1 MDEVKSTL
9 RNAAFAQRA
18 FHLVHTSR
26 KMAPEELLKND
37 MEYLFLGLRG
47 LLGLL
52 GAVLVIT
59 ALSAAIRSF
68 ILPRN
73 ETARFNS
80 FVYLSVRLVFD
91 LAASVAHTYARRDRI
106 MAHYAPVALVAL
118 PVAWE
123 ALLSL
128 GYTLIF
134 WALGEGSWYKCYQL
148 SCSSLLTLGT
158 AKSHSVA
165 VTVFSYS
172 EATLGLLLL
181 TLLLSYLPT
190 IYQAFSRRETTVA
203 RLELRAGAPAKAS
216 TLLLWLYHD
225 GDLHNDDE
233 QWSDWEQWFVELE
246 ETHTSL
252 PIISFF
258 RSPQPGRAW
267 VTAGGLILDTANL
280 FFSAVEGPRPR
291 QAELTFKAGCI
302 ALNRIYR
309 YFDDQAG
316 VQASPLLPSAELH
329 EKPGYADFQTACDEL
344 AARGLPVRADRDAAW
359 QQYLELRTRY
369 QPAREFLAKLTMA
382 PESATA

>member
-1 MDEVKSTL
+1 
-9 RNAAFAQRA
+9 
-18 FHLVHTSR
+18 
-26 KMAPEELLKND
+26 

-47 LLGLL
+47 LLMLL
-52 GAVLVIT
+52 GIVLVIT

-73 ETARFNS
+73 ETVRFNAYV
-80 FVYLSVRLVFD
+80 FTVVRLIFD
-91 LAASVAHTYARRDRI
+91 LAASTTTAYARRDRI

-123 ALLSL
+123 ALVSL

-134 WALGEGSWYKCYQL
+134 WALGEGDWYKCYQL
-148 SCSSLLTLGT
+148 SSSSLLTLGT
-158 AKSHSVA
+158 TKAHSVA

-216 TLLLWLYHD
+216 TLVLWLNHD
-225 GDLHNDDE
+225 GDLHNDDQ
-233 QWSDWEQWFVELE
+233 QWSEWEQWFVELE
-246 ETHTSL
+246 ESHTSL

-258 RSPQPGRAW
+258 RSPQPGRSW
-267 VTAGGLILDTANL
+267 VTAGGLILDAANL
-280 FFSAVEGPRPR
+280 FFSALEGPRPR

-302 ALNRIYR
+302 SLNRIYR
-309 YFDDQAG
+309 FFDTKAG
-316 VQASPLLPSAELH
+316 IEPSALLPKGDSG
-329 EKPGYADFQTACDEL
+329 EKPGQADFFSACDEL
-344 AARGLPVRADRDAAW
+344 AECGLPVRADRDAAW
-359 QQYLELRTRY
+359 QQYQELRARY
-369 QPAREFLAKLTMA
+369 QPARDFLGRLTMA
-382 PESATA
+382 PESKIG

>member
-1 MDEVKSTL
+1 MV
-9 RNAAFAQRA
+9 
-18 FHLVHTSR
+18 
-26 KMAPEELLKND
+26 
-37 MEYLFLGLRG
+37 YYFLGLRSLVL
-47 LLGLL
+47 LLGI
-52 GAVLVIT
+52 VLVIIT
-59 ALSAAIRSF
+59 LSAAIRSF

-73 ETARFNS
+73 ETVRFTAL
-80 FVYLSVRLVFD
+80 VLVGVRVVFD
-91 LAASVAHTYARRDRI
+91 LAASTTRAYSRRDRI

-123 ALLSL
+123 ALVSV

-148 SCSSLLTLGT
+148 SSSSVLTLGS
-158 AKSHSVA
+158 AKSHSA
-165 VTVFSYS
+165 IVTVFSYS

-181 TLLLSYLPT
+181 TLLISYLPT

-225 GDLHNDDE
+225 GDLHNDDQ

-246 ETHTSL
+246 ESHTSL

-258 RSPQPGRAW
+258 RSPQPGRSW

-280 FFSAVEGPRPR
+280 LFSALNVPRPR
-291 QAELTFKAGCI
+291 QAELTFKAGSI

-309 YFDDQAG
+309 FFDNKAR
-316 VQASPLLPSAELH
+316 VEPSALLPGSEPG
-329 EKPGYADFQTACDEL
+329 EKPGYADFLCACDEL
-344 AARGLPVRADRDAAW
+344 AEAGLPVHADRDAAW
-359 QQYLELRTRY
+359 QRFQELRARY
-369 QPAREFLAKLTMA
+369 QPAREFLARLTMA
-382 PESATA
+382 PESEKV